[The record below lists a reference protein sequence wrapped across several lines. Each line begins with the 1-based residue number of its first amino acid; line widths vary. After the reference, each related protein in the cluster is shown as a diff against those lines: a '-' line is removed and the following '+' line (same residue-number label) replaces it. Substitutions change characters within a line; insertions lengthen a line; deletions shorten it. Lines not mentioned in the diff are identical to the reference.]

1 MRKKLVA
8 AVLSICMCQS
18 LLAGCGQKAE
28 EKTTGAPDGTVQ
40 TTGQES
46 PAAEVKEGG
55 DITLKFA
62 TWEASDLE
70 RQAIQR
76 AIDGFEDSHPNVSV
90 EYTVNS
96 FSEHHAKLNTQI
108 NAADAPDV
116 FWVNPEYMR
125 DFVDRDQLMDLTD
138 LMDKKGVDVSD
149 YLPSSLEKMQY
160 VGEDGDT
167 HIYGVDCCIV
177 GPVIFYNKDL
187 FDEAGVEYI
196 PTKKEDQWTWDEF
209 VENMKKLTKV

>member
-76 AIDGFEDSHPNVSV
+76 AIDGFEDSHPNVSEIGRAHV
-90 EYTVNS
+90 
-96 FSEHHAKLNTQI
+96 
-108 NAADAPDV
+108 
-116 FWVNPEYMR
+116 
-125 DFVDRDQLMDLTD
+125 
-138 LMDKKGVDVSD
+138 
-149 YLPSSLEKMQY
+149 
-160 VGEDGDT
+160 
-167 HIYGVDCCIV
+167 
-177 GPVIFYNKDL
+177 
-187 FDEAGVEYI
+187 
-196 PTKKEDQWTWDEF
+196 
-209 VENMKKLTKV
+209 

>member
-1 MRKKLVA
+1 
-8 AVLSICMCQS
+8 MCQS

-96 FSEHHAKLNTQI
+96 FSEHHAKLNTCLLYTSI
-108 NAADAPDV
+108 FWFNKTDCAARSRAAFFKSV
-116 FWVNPEYMR
+116 
-125 DFVDRDQLMDLTD
+125 
-138 LMDKKGVDVSD
+138 
-149 YLPSSLEKMQY
+149 
-160 VGEDGDT
+160 
-167 HIYGVDCCIV
+167 
-177 GPVIFYNKDL
+177 
-187 FDEAGVEYI
+187 
-196 PTKKEDQWTWDEF
+196 
-209 VENMKKLTKV
+209 